1 MVHSLIHHKG
11 GSSMKKLVMLSVV
24 AAFAMQGGLVL
35 AAGTP
40 DTGPGCGLGKVMW
53 QNYPNAKTKGSQIL
67 MATTNGSFGSQTFGM
82 STGTLGC
89 TDDGRVWAE
98 QKVTMFA
105 ELNSDALAQEMAQGR
120 GEHLASMATL
130 LGVPQQH
137 HSTFF
142 GMAQARYT
150 TLAQAG
156 DLSAG
161 AMVKALNEGIA
172 ADPTLAKVA
181 LN

>member
-1 MVHSLIHHKG
+1 
-11 GSSMKKLVMLSVV
+11 MKKLAMLTVV
-24 AAFAMQGGLVL
+24 AAFAMQAGLAL

-40 DTGPGCGLGKVMW
+40 DTGPGCGLGKVLW
-53 QNYPNAKTKGSQIL
+53 QDYPNAKTKGSQIL

-98 QKVTMFA
+98 QKATMFA
-105 ELNSDALAQEMAQGR
+105 ELNTDALAQEMAQGR

-130 LGVPQQH
+130 LGVPQQNH
-137 HSTFF
+137 DAFF
-142 GMAQARYT
+142 GMAQARYAS
-150 TLAQAG
+150 LAQAG
-156 DLSAG
+156 DLSAN
-161 AMVKALNEGIA
+161 AMIKALNEGIA
-172 ADPTLAKVA
+172 ADPALAKVA

>member
-1 MVHSLIHHKG
+1 
-11 GSSMKKLVMLSVV
+11 MKKLVMLSVA
-24 AAFAMQGGLVL
+24 AAFALQGGLAL

-98 QKVTMFA
+98 QKATMFA
-105 ELNSDALAQEMAQGR
+105 ELNADALAQEMAQGR

-130 LGVPQQH
+130 LGVAQPQH
-137 HSTFF
+137 TAFF
-142 GMAQARYT
+142 AMAQERYAA
-150 TLAQAG
+150 LSGSG
-156 DLSAG
+156 DLSPA
-161 AMVKALNEGIA
+161 AMVQALNEGISA
-172 ADPTLAKVA
+172 NPALAKVA